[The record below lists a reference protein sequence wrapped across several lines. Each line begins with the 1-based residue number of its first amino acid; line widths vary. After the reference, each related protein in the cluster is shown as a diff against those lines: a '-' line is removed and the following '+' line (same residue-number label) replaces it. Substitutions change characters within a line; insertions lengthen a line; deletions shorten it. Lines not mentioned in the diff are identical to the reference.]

1 MDGWSINMNHH
12 LWQVKSGNEDLIV
25 ATLITLKDSMAT
37 KRFDKELHDTY
48 DKFGRDIV
56 KSYVS
61 SFWGMEARDNPNR
74 YGVDLHLY
82 KDDLLVGYAEVEV
95 RLSWKTVEFPYEDLN
110 VPNRKKKLLTQ
121 DMLTYFFSV
130 NKDGTAL
137 FHCEAAA
144 VLASEVKES
153 RNKYVYQ
160 GELFYKVPLD
170 RLSYVVLPTACEAT
184 SS

>member
-1 MDGWSINMNHH
+1 
-12 LWQVKSGNEDLIV
+12 
-25 ATLITLKDSMAT
+25 
-37 KRFDKELHDTY
+37 
-48 DKFGRDIV
+48 
-56 KSYVS
+56 
-61 SFWGMEARDNPNR
+61 MEARDNPNR

-110 VPNRKKKLLTQ
+110 VPARKKKLLTQ
-121 DMLTYFFSV
+121 ELPTYFFSV

-144 VLASEVKES
+144 VLDSEIKES

-170 RLSYVVLPTACEAT
+170 RLSHICL
-184 SS
+184 

>member
-25 ATLITLKDSMAT
+25 ATSITLKDLMAT

-48 DKFGRDIV
+48 DKFGRDVV

-61 SFWGMEARDNPNR
+61 SFWNMEARDNPDR

-110 VPNRKKKLLTQ
+110 VPARKKKLLTQ
-121 DMLTYFFSV
+121 EMPTHFFSI

-144 VLASEVKES
+144 VLDSEVKES

-170 RLSYVVLPTACEAT
+170 RLSYICL
-184 SS
+184 